1 MPRFMISRLS
11 RLPVLSA
18 LSLLSLFAASTA
30 LANST
35 GLPGRARVGC
45 AEARCHMGGTEPT
58 LAFETP
64 SGLVAPGATVNLMLT
79 ALGPQAGGQSKA
91 GLNVEAGAGTLI
103 PDADGVTRSLLG
115 QLVHSAPVPFE
126 GDRAMFMFQWTA
138 PDTAGPVTIY
148 AAVNS
153 VNGDF
158 NTTGDNSAV
167 IEATIE
173 VGDAAGGA
181 GGEPGTGGDPGSAG
195 GLIGVG
201 GESGTGGTPD
211 TDADGGVDGTGDS
224 GGDSGGCQ
232 TQPGKAP
239 LSGLG
244 AAFAGLGL
252 LTFRRRLRRR

>member
-1 MPRFMISRLS
+1 M
-11 RLPVLSA
+11 
-18 LSLLSLFAASTA
+18 
-30 LANST
+30 
-35 GLPGRARVGC
+35 
-45 AEARCHMGGTEPT
+45 
-58 LAFETP
+58 
-64 SGLVAPGATVNLMLT
+64 VAPGETVDLMLT
-79 ALGPQAGGQSKA
+79 AAGPQAGGMAKA
-91 GLNVEAGAGTLI
+91 GLNVEADDGTLI
-103 PDADGVTRSLLG
+103 PDADGVTKALLG
-115 QLVHSAPVPFE
+115 QLVQSAPVPFD
-126 GDRAMFMFQWTA
+126 GDSVQFMFQWTA

-167 IEATIE
+167 IEATIQ

-195 GLIGVG
+195 GLIGAG
-201 GESGTGGTPD
+201 GEPATGGTPV
-211 TDADGGVDGTGDS
+211 TGADAGVDDTSDS